1 MVLTL
6 ISQCTREWL
15 RKKGVVKREKGVVN
29 RERGEVKR
37 EKRAVCGIFEKYLNI
52 YEIIKAS
59 IFG

>member
-1 MVLTL
+1 
-6 ISQCTREWL
+6 
-15 RKKGVVKREKGVVN
+15 VVKREKGVVN

-37 EKRAVCGIFEKYLNI
+37 ENRAVCGIFEKYLNI